1 MLTRKARLLL
11 SLTAATP
18 LLFAAC
24 HDYGILN
31 PRADASGTYE
41 LTVFSGHSM
50 PNATVNYPPND
61 PNFDSRGGSLV
72 ATDGTLV
79 LNPNGTFTETNHIIV
94 NVNGASSS
102 NITFTSSGTWTV
114 NGDVFTLY
122 DPNRQRQVT
131 GELAPNFDNNYA
143 VSYIEDGTGTV
154 QPYEYIRFTN

>member
-24 HDYGILN
+24 HDYGILD
-31 PRADASGTYE
+31 PRADAAGTYE
-41 LTVFSGHSM
+41 LTVFAGHSM

-79 LNPNGTFTETNHIIV
+79 LNQNGTFTETNHIIV
-94 NVNGASSS
+94 NVNGAGSTNS
-102 NITFTSSGTWTV
+102 IFTSSGTWTV
-114 NGDVFTLY
+114 NGDVFTLS
-122 DPNRQRQVT
+122 DPNKNRQVS
-131 GELAPNFDNNYA
+131 GELALNFDNNYA
-143 VSYIEDGTGTV
+143 VSYLENGTGSV

>member
-1 MLTRKARLLL
+1 MLTRKARLFL

-31 PRADASGTYE
+31 PLTDAAGTYD
-41 LTVFSGHSM
+41 LTVFAGHSM

-79 LNPNGTFTETNHIIV
+79 LNQNGTYTETNNIIV
-94 NVNGASSS
+94 NVNGAGS
-102 NITFTSSGTWTV
+102 TSSPFVSRGTWNV
-114 NGDVFTLY
+114 NGEVFTLY
-122 DPNRQRQVT
+122 DTSTGRQVT
-131 GELAPNFDNNYA
+131 GELALNFDGNYA
-143 VSYIEDGTGTV
+143 VSYLENGTGTV